1 MPGLRN
7 PEPIPPTNEQCYA
20 TVPSDDDS
28 SPATLGDAPE
38 PAADARKPARRRR
51 EPES

>member
-7 PEPIPPTNEQCYA
+7 PEPIPPTNEQGYA

-28 SPATLGDAPE
+28 APATLGDAPE
-38 PAADARKPARRRR
+38 PAADARKPARRRQK
-51 EPES
+51 PES